1 MFVVLLQLKE
11 TKPLLIVHT
20 LVPEPSELNQ
30 ANALEFIHILCVNA
44 ASEIL
49 NLLEFC

>member
-1 MFVVLLQLKE
+1 MLVVLLQLKE

-20 LVPEPSELNQ
+20 LVPQRSELNR
-30 ANALEFIHILCVNA
+30 AEALEFIHIVCVNA

-49 NLLEFC
+49 KLVQFC